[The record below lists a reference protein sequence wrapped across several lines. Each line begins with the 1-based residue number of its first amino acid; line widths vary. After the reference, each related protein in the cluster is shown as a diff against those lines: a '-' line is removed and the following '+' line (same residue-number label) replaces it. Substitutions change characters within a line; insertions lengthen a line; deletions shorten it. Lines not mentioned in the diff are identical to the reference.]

1 MGYHRITDEEREK
14 DPFGRFEIICER
26 YYQGNERTRQIILDA
41 LAPEERQTFLLGA
54 GLYHLFRDQRLYDSV
69 HHAMA
74 HQIYEEFHRKEN
86 AK

>member
-1 MGYHRITDEEREK
+1 MAYHRITDEEREK

-26 YYQGNERTRQIILDA
+26 YLQGNEKTRQIILDA

-69 HHAMA
+69 HHALA
-74 HQIYEEFHRKEN
+74 HQIYEEFCRKEY
-86 AK
+86 